1 MGGLVLNRAGASE
14 KENGEGVGNGCCDW
28 ELADTGDTPAMGLQ
42 ATTNISPSCFIFL
55 VCCPSPTAP
64 SFKEMVPQTA
74 SSGFLISFRR
84 GWGEALKST
93 LFLSLVFTTFCI
105 FCVFLL
111 YYPWSF
117 QEGWGIDGKVKNGL

>member
-1 MGGLVLNRAGASE
+1 MLNRAEASE

-28 ELADTGDTPAMGLQ
+28 ELADTGDTAAMGLQ

-74 SSGFLISFRR
+74 SNGFFYVFWEGVGGGFKINFVFKLGFYN
-84 GWGEALKST
+84 T
-93 LFLSLVFTTFCI
+93 LHLQ
-105 FCVFLL
+105 CVFVILFMEFPGRVR
-111 YYPWSF
+111 YWWKS
-117 QEGWGIDGKVKNGL
+117 